1 MKTYMFPGQGSQA
14 RGMGGDLFDAF
25 PELTAKADAVL
36 GYSIKELCLEDP
48 RRELGKTQFT
58 QPALYVVNALS
69 YYKRIQDTG
78 ETPDY
83 LAGHSLGEFNALL
96 AAECFDFETG
106 LKLVKKRGEL
116 MSEATQGA
124 MAAIVN
130 ASRDQIEV
138 LLKEKGFGNVDIAN
152 YNTPLQ
158 IVISGPT
165 ADIAACQEIFQ
176 FDRVMYVPLNTS
188 GAFHSRLMIPAKQ
201 KFETF
206 LKKRKFSKPKIP
218 VIANLTAKP
227 YPNGA
232 VVEYLSKQISSTVL
246 WSDTIHHLMS
256 LSDAM
261 EFVEIGHGDVLAKMI
276 VKIRQ
281 IAAKAAP
288 EQAPPPA
295 QAEKESEVPSVNAV
309 DAVDAVVAASASAA
323 EDAGGAHGGS
333 NGGAHGDRFALA
345 EQKVAAWNSRHPVG
359 TGVKSLVA
367 EHGALITRTPAV
379 VLFGHRAA
387 VYMEGFNGYF
397 DLDELSLDERSA
409 A

>member
-69 YYKRIQDTG
+69 YYKRIKDTG

-130 ASRDQIEV
+130 ATRDQIEA
-138 LLKEKGFGNVDIAN
+138 LLKEKGLGNVDIAN

-201 KFETF
+201 KFEAF

-276 VKIRQ
+276 LKIKQ
-281 IAAKAAP
+281 IAAKAAADSAAPVTAPVSAEP
-288 EQAPPPA
+288 ERAAPAAPPP
-295 QAEKESEVPSVNAV
+295 SVPSE
-309 DAVDAVVAASASAA
+309 AAAA
-323 EDAGGAHGGS
+323 DAGVA
-333 NGGAHGDRFALA
+333 NGDRFALA
-345 EQKVAAWNSRHPVG
+345 ERKVAAWNTGHPVG
-359 TGVKSLVA
+359 TRVKSRVVEQGDLT
-367 EHGALITRTPAV
+367 TRTPAV

-387 VYMEGFNGYF
+387 VYLEGFNGYF
-397 DLDELSLDERSA
+397 DLDELSA